1 LEWIPNKKFKEEII
15 MVINTN
21 ISALNTYNQ
30 YTKNTNAASSSMA
43 KLSSGLRINSAA
55 DDAAGLSISEK
66 MGSQIAGLDQATRNA
81 EDGVSYLETADG
93 AMSEVSDML
102 TRMKELAV
110 QAANGT
116 YSDADEANIDSE
128 MNALGTAITSIRDN
142 TEFNGIKV
150 FSSATTIAYGA
161 DGAQKLIIAKAGFTS
176 TMSSSSTVTQIEAAI
191 TAVSKDRATYGA
203 QQNQLTHVINNMSTS
218 SENITAAQS
227 RIRDVD
233 MASEMSEYTKD
244 NILVQAATSMLA
256 QANSQPQSVLKL
268 LQ

>member
-1 LEWIPNKKFKEEII
+1 

-21 ISALNTYNQ
+21 VSALNTFNQ
-30 YTKNTNAASSSMA
+30 YTKNTNSASSAMA

-93 AMSEVSDML
+93 AMSEVSNML
-102 TRMKELAV
+102 TRMKELSV
-110 QAANGT
+110 QDANGT
-116 YSDADEANIDSE
+116 YSPEDKTNIASE
-128 MNALGTAITSIRDN
+128 MNALGSAIDDIMKN
-142 TEFNGIKV
+142 TKFNGIDV
-150 FSSATTIAYGA
+150 FGSATTIAYGA
-161 DGAQKLIIAKAGFTS
+161 DGDQSLAISAASFIGGMASTS
-176 TMSSSSTVTQIEAAI
+176 ATTAIETAI
-191 TAVSKDRATYGA
+191 TTVNKDRATYGA
-203 QQNQLTHVINNMSTS
+203 QQNQLAHVVNNMSTS
-218 SENITAAQS
+218 KANITAAQS

-256 QANSQPQSVLKL
+256 QANSMPQSVLKL

>member
-1 LEWIPNKKFKEEII
+1 
-15 MVINTN
+15 MVINSN

-30 YTKNTNAASSSMA
+30 LTKNTTSASSSMA

-55 DDAAGLSISEK
+55 DDAAGLSISQK

-81 EDGVSYLETADG
+81 EDGISYLETADG
-93 AMSEVSDML
+93 GMSEISDML

-110 QAANGT
+110 QKASGT
-116 YSDADEANIDSE
+116 YNTDDTTNIDAE
-128 MNALGTAITSIRDN
+128 ATALGSAIDKIRSN
-142 TEFNGIKV
+142 TEFNGKNV
-150 FSSATTIAYGA
+150 FSAAISIAYGA
-161 DGAQKLIIAKAGFTS
+161 KGDQFIQLKAATFTD
-176 TMSSSSTVTQIEAAI
+176 TMTSSSKVTDIETAI
-191 TAVSKDRATYGA
+191 GKVNTDRASYGA
-203 QQNQLTHVINNMSTS
+203 LQNQLTHVVNNMSTS
-218 SENITAAQS
+218 SQNLSAARS

-256 QANSQPQSVLKL
+256 QANSMPQSVLKL

>member
-1 LEWIPNKKFKEEII
+1 

-102 TRMKELAV
+102 TRMKELGV
-110 QAANGT
+110 QAQNGT
-116 YSDADEANIDSE
+116 YSSDDKTNIDSE
-128 MNALGTAITSIRDN
+128 MNALGSAIDDIMTN
-142 TEFNGIKV
+142 TKFNNIDV
-150 FSSATTIAYGA
+150 FSTSTTIAYGA
-161 DGAQKLIIAKAGFTS
+161 DGDRTLTVKAATFSGG
-176 TMSSSSTVTQIEAAI
+176 MSSASTVSQIETAI
-191 TAVSKDRATYGA
+191 TTVNTDRATYGA
-203 QQNQLTHVINNMSTS
+203 QQNQLNHIVNNMSTS
-218 SENITAAQS
+218 SANISAAQS

>member
-1 LEWIPNKKFKEEII
+1 
-15 MVINTN
+15 MVINSN

-55 DDAAGLSISEK
+55 DDAAGLSISQK
-66 MGSQIAGLDQATRNA
+66 MGSQIAGLDQASRNA

-110 QAANGT
+110 QKANGT
-116 YSDADEANIDSE
+116 YSAADKTNIDSE
-128 MNALGTAITSIRDN
+128 MSALGSAITDIKTN

-161 DGAQKLIIAKAGFTS
+161 NGTQTLKIAAATFTA
-176 TMSSSSTVTQIEAAI
+176 TMSSSSDVTAIEAAI
-191 TAVSKDRATYGA
+191 TTVNTDRANYGA
-203 QQNQLTHVINNMSTS
+203 LQNQLSHVVNNMSTS
-218 SENITAAQS
+218 SENLSAARS

-256 QANSQPQSVLKL
+256 QANSMPQSVLKL